1 MKSHR
6 VWISFTACLV
16 FTLLISSAAKTHA
29 WLPAIEDVLNI
40 KIKPI
45 LACNITKNKV
55 AEKIT
60 HFEGRVVE
68 HNETYTKLKDRLE
81 AKIGEWEDLGYDVTQ
96 LNEDYDET
104 EKKVDDFRDSYD
116 AYAKALENLEGSSC
130 GAISEYTKDLD
141 EVKEAMKNVRQDA
154 SEIRS
159 FYQTVIRPHIM
170 DLKDQEI

>member
-1 MKSHR
+1 MKSHKA
-6 VWISFTACLV
+6 WISFTACLV
-16 FTLLISSAAKTHA
+16 FTLLVSSVAKTHA
-29 WLPAIEDVLNI
+29 WFPIIEDTLNI

-55 AEKIT
+55 AEKIA
-60 HFEGRVVE
+60 HFEGKIVG

-96 LNEDYDET
+96 LNEDYDEL
-104 EKKVDDFRDSYD
+104 EKKIDDFRDDYD
-116 AYAKALENLEGSSC
+116 VYAKALENLEGASC
-130 GAISEYTKDLD
+130 GTISEYTEDLG
-141 EVKEAMKNVRQDA
+141 EVKEAMKNVRQGA